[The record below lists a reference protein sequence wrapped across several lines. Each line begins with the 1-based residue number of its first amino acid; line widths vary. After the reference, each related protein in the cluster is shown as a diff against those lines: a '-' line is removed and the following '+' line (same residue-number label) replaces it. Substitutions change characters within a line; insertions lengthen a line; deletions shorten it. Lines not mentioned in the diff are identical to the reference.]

1 LSRTLHLISHTIN
14 LRERVNRPY
23 DGANPSLDRRKVMLH
38 NLRPMKI
45 LTHQNDTHP
54 GGGTYCEWRPT
65 HLAGLVEVVWY
76 FKGPT
81 SSVRKRVLPN
91 GMVEMLV
98 NFGEPYRTISGAGPE
113 LLKTSWL
120 AGLQSGPMVSAQ
132 PPRQD
137 VMGVRLCPAGAY
149 ALLDR
154 PMREISELVVDL
166 EDLVGRAA
174 DELGER
180 CYDAASVEE
189 RLRRAADWMAERVM
203 NSRGVDPAIAWA
215 AGRIDQSGGAVSIAE
230 LRRHTGLSKTR
241 LAEAF
246 RDQIGLA
253 PKLYARVVRFRRA
266 AALLQKGAEPL
277 VDLALTAGYYDQP
290 HMNAEFR
297 ELSGLSPRE
306 FLAARYPTG
315 DGNTVGDSYLERGKS
330 AAASQIRL

>member
-1 LSRTLHLISHTIN
+1 VKTSTL
-14 LRERVNRPY
+14 
-23 DGANPSLDRRKVMLH
+23 
-38 NLRPMKI
+38 
-45 LTHQNDTHP
+45 QNDAP
-54 GGGTYCEWRPT
+54 LGPWKYSEWRP
-65 HLAGLVEVVWY
+65 HPLAGLAGLVEVIWY

-81 SSVRKRVLPN
+81 SSARKRILPN
-91 GMVEMLV
+91 GTVELLV
-98 NFGEPYRTISGAGPE
+98 NFGEPYRTITGAGPA
-113 LLKTSWL
+113 LLKTAWL
-120 AGLQSGPMVSAQ
+120 AGLQSGPMVSDQ

-149 ALLDR
+149 ALMEG

-174 DELGER
+174 DELAER

-189 RLRRAADWMAERVM
+189 RLRRAADWVAERM
-203 NSRGVDPAIAWA
+203 MKARGIDPAIAWA
-215 AGRIDQSGGAVSIAE
+215 AGRIEQSGGAVSIAE
-230 LRRHTGLSKTR
+230 LRQQTGLSKTR

-246 RDQIGLA
+246 REQIGLA

-277 VDLALTAGYYDQP
+277 VEVALAAGYYDQP

-297 ELSGLSPRE
+297 VLSGLSPTE

-315 DGNTVGDSYLERGKS
+315 DGNTIGDSYLERGKS
-330 AAASQIRL
+330 AATNLSLL

>member
-1 LSRTLHLISHTIN
+1 
-14 LRERVNRPY
+14 
-23 DGANPSLDRRKVMLH
+23 
-38 NLRPMKI
+38 MKI
-45 LTHQNDTHP
+45 STLQNDTP
-54 GGGTYCEWRPT
+54 LGSWTYSEWRPH

-81 SSVRKRVLPN
+81 SSARKRVLPN

-98 NFGEPYRTISGAGPE
+98 NFGEPYRTISGAEPE
-113 LLKTSWL
+113 LLKTAWL

-149 ALLDR
+149 ALLGE

-174 DELGER
+174 DELSER
-180 CYDAASVEE
+180 CYEAPSVEE
-189 RLRRAADWMAERVM
+189 RLRRAADWVSERVM
-203 NSRGVDPAIAWA
+203 KTRGIDPAIAWA
-215 AGRIDQSGGAVSIAE
+215 AGRIEQSGGAVSIAE

-277 VDLALTAGYYDQP
+277 VEVALAAGYYDQP

-297 ELSGLSPRE
+297 ELSGLSPTE

-330 AAASQIRL
+330 AAANPMRI

>member
-1 LSRTLHLISHTIN
+1 MQN
-14 LRERVNRPY
+14 
-23 DGANPSLDRRKVMLH
+23 
-38 NLRPMKI
+38 MKI
-45 LTHQNDTHP
+45 SILRNDTP
-54 GGGTYCEWRPT
+54 LGSWIYGEWRPP

-98 NFGEPYRTISGAGPE
+98 NFGEPYRTIAGAGPE
-113 LLKTSWL
+113 LLKTVWL
-120 AGLQSGPMVSAQ
+120 SGLQSGPMVCEQ

-137 VMGVRLCPAGAY
+137 VMGVRLRPAGAY
-149 ALLDR
+149 ALLNE

-166 EDLVGRAA
+166 EDIIGKAA
-174 DELGER
+174 IELAER
-180 CYDAASVEE
+180 CYCAVSVEE
-189 RLRRAADWMAERVM
+189 RLRRAADWVGERV
-203 NSRGVDPAIAWA
+203 NRSRSVDPAIAWA
-215 AGRIDQSGGAVSIAE
+215 ARRIEQSGGAISIAE
-230 LRRHTGLSKTR
+230 LRERTGLSKTR
-241 LAEAF
+241 LADAF

-253 PKLYARVVRFRRA
+253 PKLYARVVRFHRA
-266 AALLQKGAEPL
+266 AAMLQKGAAPL
-277 VDLALTAGYYDQP
+277 IEVALAAGYYDQP

-330 AAASQIRL
+330 AAASLVRH

>member
-1 LSRTLHLISHTIN
+1 MKISTLHN
-14 LRERVNRPY
+14 DN
-23 DGANPSLDRRKVMLH
+23 SL
-38 NLRPMKI
+38 
-45 LTHQNDTHP
+45 
-54 GGGTYCEWRPT
+54 GSWTYSEWRPQPLAD
-65 HLAGLVEVVWY
+65 LAGLVEVVWY

-81 SSVRKRVLPN
+81 SSARKRILPN
-91 GMVEMLV
+91 GTVEMLV

-113 LLKTSWL
+113 LLKTAWL
-120 AGLQSGPMVSAQ
+120 AGLQSGPMVGAQ

-149 ALLDR
+149 ALLNG

-174 DELGER
+174 DELAER

-189 RLRRAADWMAERVM
+189 RLRRAADWVAERVM
-203 NSRGVDPAIAWA
+203 KARGVDPAIAWA
-215 AGRIDQSGGAVSIAE
+215 AGRIERSGGAVSIAE
-230 LRRHTGLSKTR
+230 LRRQTGLSKTR

-246 RDQIGLA
+246 REQIGLA
-253 PKLYARVVRFRRA
+253 PKLYARVIRFRRA
-266 AALLQKGAEPL
+266 TAMLQKGAVSL
-277 VDLALTAGYYDQP
+277 VDVALAAGYYDQP

-315 DGNTVGDSYLERGKS
+315 EGNTVGDSYLERGKS
-330 AAASQIRL
+330 AAANLSRH

>member
-1 LSRTLHLISHTIN
+1 MNISTL
-14 LRERVNRPY
+14 
-23 DGANPSLDRRKVMLH
+23 
-38 NLRPMKI
+38 
-45 LTHQNDTHP
+45 QNDTP
-54 GGGTYCEWRPT
+54 LGSWAYSEWRPT

-91 GMVEMLV
+91 GMVEMLI

-113 LLKTSWL
+113 LLKKAWL

-132 PPRQD
+132 PPRQR

-149 ALLDR
+149 ALLKA

-174 DELGER
+174 DELSER
-180 CYDAASVEE
+180 CYDAPSVEE
-189 RLRRAADWMAERVM
+189 RLRRAADWVAGRVM
-203 NSRGVDPAIAWA
+203 KARGIDPAIAWA
-215 AGRIDQSGGAVSIAE
+215 AGRIEQSGGAVSIAE

-266 AALLQKGAEPL
+266 ATLLQKGAEPL
-277 VDLALTAGYYDQP
+277 VEVALATGYYDQP

-330 AAASQIRL
+330 AAASPIRI